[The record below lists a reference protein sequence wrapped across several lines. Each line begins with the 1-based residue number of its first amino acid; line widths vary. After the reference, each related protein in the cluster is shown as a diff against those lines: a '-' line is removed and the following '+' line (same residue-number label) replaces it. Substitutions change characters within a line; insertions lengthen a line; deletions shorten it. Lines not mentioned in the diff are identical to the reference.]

1 MPPTLNFQKYSP
13 MLKDSNEK
21 KKTKKIGFIKALTI
35 KQEKDFVSNV
45 ADLNQVFLE
54 WLKLHSK
61 CQHLSLNNLF

>member
-1 MPPTLNFQKYSP
+1 M
-13 MLKDSNEK
+13 K